1 MCGRPCR
8 EESPCLHQPECGSA
22 LLTGS
27 CACAGGRGTGLSNQL
42 GESCGVQHPESSPF
56 LGRGGGVQEP
66 TLLLGRAGVVGLG
79 PEKLGLSFLRAG
91 PLSALTSPQLQHL
104 PHAFPRCLS
113 L

>member
-79 PEKLGLSFLRAG
+79 PEKLGPVLPQGWSSVCINQPTAA
-91 PLSALTSPQLQHL
+91 ALTTRVP
-104 PHAFPRCLS
+104 PMP
-113 L
+113 